1 MSQDL
6 TQWIAEVR
14 TLQRQLADTRKE
26 RDQAHNSAANW
37 RRLYE
42 TEARQRRQETA
53 QLYEQIQRLQ
63 AQLQQVSDSQG
74 SGQAARKDILEKLT
88 TADSLNTLQSQL
100 DALVTRCQEL
110 TEQLQAEQQAHAK
123 TRQSLTAALGDAFDT
138 LKPDA
143 PLVARGSAAIKK
155 V

>member
-1 MSQDL
+1 MTQDL
-6 TQWIAEVR
+6 TQWITEVR
-14 TLQRQLADTRKE
+14 TLQRQLADTRQE
-26 RDQAHNSAANW
+26 CDQAHNSAANW

-53 QLYEQIQRLQ
+53 QLHEQIQLLQTQLQ
-63 AQLQQVSDSQG
+63 AVHDSQG
-74 SGQAARKDILEKLT
+74 GSVESHQDWRQNLVA
-88 TADSLNTLQSQL
+88 ADSLSELQSQL
-100 DALVTRCQEL
+100 NALVARCQEL
-110 TEQLQAEQQAHAK
+110 TEQLQAEQQAHGS